1 MRIMDAIEQGAM
13 RRDLPPFR
21 PGDTVRVHVKVKEGD
36 KERIQM
42 FEGVVIR
49 RRRGGASATFT
60 VRKISYGVGV
70 ERIFPVESPSVSKV
84 EIKSRGHVRRSRLY
98 FLRELRGKKARLR
111 SKLRDLSALV
121 APEALDEAE
130 AALEA
135 EAAEASEPEAGAS
148 EPRPGRKPRRAR
160 PSRRPSLPRS
170 PAPRRAERSVSR
182 LEGRFEMTE
191 APAPVALELAAD
203 DVEAHAPG
211 PRSLGREPGPGP
223 AHQAGALARVDRLL
237 GKAVRACPPRLHL
250 DEGDHPAARGHQI
263 DLDAAGA
270 DVARQH
276 APAGCL
282 QVRGCERFSGGA
294 ERAPVVTSASCPR
307 WTPRD
312 AIAGRLQSTARR
324 PPWAPCTSSRHP
336 SGTWRT

>member
-121 APEALDEAE
+121 APETLDEVGSAS
-130 AALEA
+130 EA
-135 EAAEASEPEAGAS
+135 EAAEASEPEAAAEAEAS
-148 EPRPGRKPRRAR
+148 APEAAGESAAEP
-160 PSRRPSLPRS
+160 
-170 PAPRRAERSVSR
+170 AE
-182 LEGRFEMTE
+182 
-191 APAPVALELAAD
+191 
-203 DVEAHAPG
+203 
-211 PRSLGREPGPGP
+211 EPGS
-223 AHQAGALARVDRLL
+223 
-237 GKAVRACPPRLHL
+237 K
-250 DEGDHPAARGHQI
+250 E
-263 DLDAAGA
+263 
-270 DVARQH
+270 
-276 APAGCL
+276 
-282 QVRGCERFSGGA
+282 S
-294 ERAPVVTSASCPR
+294 
-307 WTPRD
+307 
-312 AIAGRLQSTARR
+312 
-324 PPWAPCTSSRHP
+324 
-336 SGTWRT
+336 